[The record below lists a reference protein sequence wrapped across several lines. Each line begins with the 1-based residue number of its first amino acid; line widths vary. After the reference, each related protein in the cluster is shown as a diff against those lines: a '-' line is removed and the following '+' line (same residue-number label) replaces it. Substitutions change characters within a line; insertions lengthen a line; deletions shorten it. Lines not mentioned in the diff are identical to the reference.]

1 MKILITGGAGFI
13 GSNLTRRLLKEKHVV
28 TVIDDLST
36 GSMENI
42 KDFKENKHFHFELA
56 SILDID
62 ILEKVIKPVD
72 LVFHLAAAVGV
83 EYIINNPLK
92 SIEINVQGTE
102 NVLKLSHKY
111 KKKVILASTSEVYGK
126 NGNDTLSENDDRILG
141 STTIS
146 RWSYSNTKALDE
158 FLALAYYHEKKLPV
172 VIFRLFN
179 TTGPGQVGD
188 YGMVVPRFVKQALL
202 EKPLTVYGS
211 GDQTRCFTHIYD
223 VINALLSL
231 MTNEKCLGEIFN
243 IGNPQEVSINALAE
257 AVMRKADSSSQIIR
271 HSYDEV
277 MGKNFEDMKRRVP
290 NIDKIKKF
298 TGWSPTLSLDNIIN
312 DVIKYNKET
321 LRF

>member
-42 KDFKENKHFHFELA
+42 KDFKENKHFHFELG

-141 STTIS
+141 STTIN

-158 FLALAYYHEKKLPV
+158 FLDLAYYHEKKLPV

-257 AVMRKADSSSQIIR
+257 AVIRKADSSSQIIR
-271 HSYDEV
+271 LSYDEV

-290 NIDKIKKF
+290 NIDKIKEF